1 MYGVVY
7 LIWNMVNGK
16 KYVGQTVK
24 TVKER
29 FKQHAKK
36 KSPIGNAIRKY
47 DKENFRYGVIVTC
60 ATKAELDKQEKYFI
74 TALNCKTPNGYN
86 RTDGGEGTVGYSPT
100 PEHRA
105 KLAAVNLGKHHAP
118 EHCAKISAAVSGEN
132 HPFFG
137 KHHTTQT
144 RAKLAAANLGKHHTT
159 QTRSKMS
166 VSHRFNSP
174 FKNLL
179 SELDKQQLTY
189 SALAKLF
196 GLSVA
201 SVSAKITGKVR
212 FTDKEKVKLEEIFCK
227 PADYLLKLE
236 E

>member
-29 FKQHAKK
+29 FNQHAKK

-47 DKENFRYGVIVTC
+47 GKENFRYGVIVTC
-60 ATKAELDKQEKYFI
+60 ATKAELDNQEKYYI
-74 TALNCKTPNGYN
+74 AMLKTKKPYGYN

-105 KLAAVNLGKHHAP
+105 KLAVANLGKHLTP

-137 KHHTTQT
+137 KHHTAQT
-144 RAKLAAANLGKHHTT
+144 RAKLATANIGKHHTT

-166 VSHRFNSP
+166 VSHRSKSL

-179 SELDKQQLTY
+179 SELDKKQMTY

-196 GLSVA
+196 GLSIA

>member
-29 FKQHAKK
+29 FNQHAKK
-36 KSPIGNAIRKY
+36 KSPIGNAIRKHG
-47 DKENFRYGVIVTC
+47 KENFRYGVIVTC

-74 TALNCKTPNGYN
+74 AILKTKKPNGYN

-100 PEHRA
+100 PAHRA
-105 KLAAVNLGKHHAP
+105 KLAVANIGKHHTP
-118 EHCAKISAAVSGEN
+118 EQRAKISAAVSGEN

-137 KHHTTQT
+137 KHHTAETC
-144 RAKLAAANLGKHHTT
+144 AKLAMANIGKHHTT

-166 VSHRFNSP
+166 VSHRSNSP

-196 GLSVA
+196 GLSINA
-201 SVSAKITGKVR
+201 VSAKIRGKVR

-227 PADYLLKLE
+227 SADYLLQRDE
-236 E
+236 

>member
-47 DKENFRYGVIVTC
+47 GKENFRYGVIVTC

-105 KLAAVNLGKHHAP
+105 KLV
-118 EHCAKISAAVSGEN
+118 
-132 HPFFG
+132 
-137 KHHTTQT
+137 
-144 RAKLAAANLGKHHTT
+144 AANLGKHHTT

-201 SVSAKITGKVR
+201 SVSAKIRGKVR

-227 PADYLLKLE
+227 PADYLLQLE

>member
-16 KYVGQTVK
+16 KYVGQTIK

-36 KSPIGNAIRKY
+36 KSLIGNAIRKY
-47 DKENFRYGVIVTC
+47 GKENFRYGVIVTC

-74 TALNCKTPNGYN
+74 ATLKTKKPNGYN

-100 PEHRA
+100 LEHRA
-105 KLAAVNLGKHHAP
+105 KLAAANTGKRHTP
-118 EHCAKISAAVSGEN
+118 EQCAKISAAVSGEN
-132 HPFFG
+132 HPLFG
-137 KHHTTQT
+137 KYRTAETC
-144 RAKLAAANLGKHHTT
+144 AKLAMANIGKQHTT

-166 VSHRFNSP
+166 VSHRCNSP

-179 SELDKQQLTY
+179 SALDKQQLTY

-196 GLSVA
+196 GLSINA
-201 SVSAKITGKVR
+201 VSAKIRGKVR
-212 FTDKEKVKLEEIFCK
+212 FTDKEKVKLEEIFYK
-227 PADYLLKLE
+227 SADYLLQRDE
-236 E
+236 